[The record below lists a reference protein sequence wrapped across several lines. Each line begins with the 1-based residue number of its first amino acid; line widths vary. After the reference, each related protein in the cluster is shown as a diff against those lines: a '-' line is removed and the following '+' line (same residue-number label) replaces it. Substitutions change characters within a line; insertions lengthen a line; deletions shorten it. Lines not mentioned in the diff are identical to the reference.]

1 MDWTFPVN
9 RKVDCPRC
17 RGAGF
22 MPVEGD
28 TGLPGVT
35 VEIMCKR
42 CKGNKE
48 VLVREDIT
56 LESLKELLR

>member
-1 MDWTFPVN
+1 
-9 RKVDCPRC
+9 
-17 RGAGF
+17 